1 MDCHVFDEASAILR
15 TSRNRA
21 RVSQR
26 MVEMVGRHSVADSAQ
41 KQTTAAT
48 RYTATGAVWRRANG
62 DAEAAQRR
70 VCGRSV
76 RVHSAV
82 VGSCSRTRLHASH
95 GGCMR
100 CKWACGAGAGAGT
113 EWCLSKSDGGWAG
126 GVVWC
131 GVGVGVVEVVVV
143 VAVAVAAVVVVM
155 MVMVMVT
162 VIVVAAAAAVVVVVV
177 VVPSTGGGGGVR

>member
-131 GVGVGVVEVVVV
+131 GSGSGR
-143 VAVAVAAVVVVM
+143 
-155 MVMVMVT
+155 
-162 VIVVAAAAAVVVVVV
+162 
-177 VVPSTGGGGGVR
+177 GGGSGSGSGSGSGGGDDGDGDGDGDSGSSSSSSGSGGGSGT